1 MLIAKAT
8 DGTLTDVK
16 AAFDSGFV
24 IPATGTETAALIL
37 DYEADTSAP
46 TDATLTFRRT
56 SSGDLETTINGVT
69 TVFTSADLEE
79 DGDGYSIEPEGGGLI
94 GVFGQ
99 GESLQDQMKDSGSHS
114 GTISYFS
121 SNVDGKTVYTYA
133 ILGART
139 AADVAP
145 SGGAQFNGD
154 FKIETLPVT
163 GFESLTTDRTRLE
176 GEVTLDVDVAGMISG
191 RLTDLT
197 IRSSNDGDRETVP
210 GEIAMSQSAI
220 AADSFS
226 GNLTANQTLVDAK
239 DFGLTDADFGS
250 YTGRLYGPDAEEATG
265 ILTVTVPLDEG
276 VEMVLDISALQPTN
290 AMFGLAQ
297 ISDNLTQ
304 HYKPVCTCRRASLG

>member
-1 MLIAKAT
+1 M
-8 DGTLTDVK
+8 K
-16 AAFDSGFV
+16 AAFDSGIV

-79 DGDGYSIEPEGGGLI
+79 DGDGYSIEPEGGGFI

-99 GESLQDQMKDSGSHS
+99 GESLQDQMKDSGSYS
-114 GTISYFS
+114 GAISYFS
-121 SNVDGKTVYTYA
+121 SNVDGKTVYAYA

-154 FKIETLPVT
+154 FKIESLPAT
-163 GFESLTTDRTRLE
+163 GFESFTTDRTRLE

-220 AADSFS
+220 AAGAFS

-239 DFGLTDADFGS
+239 DFGLTGADFGS

-276 VEMVLDISALQPTN
+276 VENGVGY
-290 AMFGLAQ
+290 F
-297 ISDNLTQ
+297 
-304 HYKPVCTCRRASLG
+304 RATTD